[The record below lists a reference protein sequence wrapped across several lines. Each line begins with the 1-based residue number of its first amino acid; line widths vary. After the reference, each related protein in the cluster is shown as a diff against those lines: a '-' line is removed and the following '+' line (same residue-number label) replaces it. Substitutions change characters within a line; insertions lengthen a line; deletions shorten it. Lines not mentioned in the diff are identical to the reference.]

1 MAYMR
6 MKMCAVP
13 QGSFLIMTRS
23 RVTVSRSRCMYV
35 TAHIMRK
42 ARRTRMRPG
51 PNPPRQ
57 DRLLLPLEWEPDGP
71 SDFVVV
77 IRLST
82 AVPHPYI
89 VAGFQI
95 IETPSIYPPARYY
108 LLVV

>member
-13 QGSFLIMTRS
+13 QGSPLIMTRS

-35 TAHIMRK
+35 TAHITRK
-42 ARRTRMRPG
+42 AKRMRMRPG

-57 DRLLLPLEWEPDGP
+57 DRLLLLEWEPDSP
-71 SDFVVV
+71 SDVVVV

-82 AVPHPYI
+82 AVPHPSI

-95 IETPSIYPPARYY
+95 IETPSIRP
-108 LLVV
+108 LLSSCCVIFD